1 MHNAH
6 TANGVATTA
15 KQGGITNNGKFEALT
30 NNSKASEYATEL
42 GFITSK
48 EREDYFFLTYLNN
61 LPVTDYKAFKNFRM
75 RLAWEISEIAGGKEG
90 NQSTVWNVVTALNT
104 VRKKGNWVE
113 EGNTFRGSMNDLVLH
128 SLHSNIKAQV
138 ENVIELFGW
147 EKGFE
152 DVVKEI
158 VFTLNFDN
166 PFAA

>member
-15 KQGGITNNGKFEALT
+15 NQGGITNNGKFEALI

-75 RLAWEISEIAGGKEG
+75 RLAWEISEIIGRKEG
-90 NQSTVWNVVTALNT
+90 NHSTVENVVKALNT
-104 VRKKGNWVE
+104 VRSKGNWVE
-113 EGNTFRGSMNDLVLH
+113 EGNTTHGTVNDLVLH
-128 SLHSNIKAQV
+128 SLYTNIKAQL
-138 ENVIELFGW
+138 ENVIEHMNWGKD
-147 EKGFE
+147 E
-152 DVVKEI
+152 VTVKEI
-158 VFTLNFDN
+158 IFNL
-166 PFAA
+166 AA